1 MVELSTAVH
10 FAWQTAAFEAV
21 EACFQSIEPVHLLVG
36 VVSVEKLF
44 RLKAEENL
52 PIPSERLAAARA
64 EWVAVSGLLERAGMP
79 ATRLRRKL
87 RKAAGRGDCTYQI
100 QREISRSDA
109 SRAIFKRAAALAQA
123 AGLTRTGLMHLLAAL
138 AEGEDSALC
147 RLLAEIGV
155 DAGILREGLDIDGE
169 STERAVGM
177 G

>member
-138 AEGEDSALC
+138 ADGEDRALC

-155 DAGILREGLDIDGE
+155 DAGIIRAGLDLDEE